1 MPKETLYKILVIG
14 DTSVGKTC
22 FIMRYA
28 DNIFQESYISTI
40 GMDYK
45 LKNITLEN
53 GKLVKLQIWDTAG
66 QEKFHSITKS
76 FYKGANGIILIYS
89 VLDKNSLQNVK
100 NWMDSIKAQVP
111 ENVAII
117 LVGNKIDD
125 EERRVVSYEQGED
138 MAESYN
144 LPFFECSAKTGEN
157 LDKAFDSLVK
167 KILENSH
174 LAGGNGKK
182 IKQKKAGGNS
192 KCC

>member
-100 NWMDSIKAQVP
+100 NWMESIKAQVP

-117 LVGNKIDD
+117 LIGNKKDD
-125 EERRVVSYEQGED
+125 EEKREVSYEQGED

-167 KILENSH
+167 KILENSQ
-174 LAGGNGKK
+174 LAGGKGKK
-182 IKQKKAGGNS
+182 LKQKKAGGNS